1 MTAAAATIRA
11 FRDRAAAL
19 DRQMRT
25 LPVWGL
31 DPEAQTY
38 WEADGAVYRIKDYI
52 TDESYSWRYTRAA
65 DWLESR
71 ASGATLAALYPHIT
85 IR

>member
-1 MTAAAATIRA
+1 MTAAAATIKGLRA
-11 FRDRAAAL
+11 RAESARHQA
-19 DRQMRT
+19 RT

-31 DPEAQTY
+31 HPEAQTY
-38 WEADGAVYRIKDYI
+38 WEEEGAVYRIKDMI
-52 TDESYSWRYTRAA
+52 SDESYADRCTRAA

-71 ASGATLAALYPHIT
+71 AGAATLAALYPHIT